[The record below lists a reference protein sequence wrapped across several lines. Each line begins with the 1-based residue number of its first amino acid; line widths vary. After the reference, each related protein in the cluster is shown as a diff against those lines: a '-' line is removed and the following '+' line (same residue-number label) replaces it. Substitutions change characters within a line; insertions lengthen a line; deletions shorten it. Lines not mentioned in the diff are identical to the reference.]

1 MFKQSIKSCLALAVL
16 ALQSSIMPAQNA
28 DPAKVWTLQEV
39 LRRACTVSPDAQAAR
54 HSFRAAY
61 WDYRAYKADF
71 LPSLTLTSNPSLTRS
86 INKVT
91 QGDGTVRFTEQS
103 MLDTDA
109 TLSLQQAIPFTGG
122 TVFLESSLLRVDQF
136 SDKSHSWKSVPINVG
151 YSQSLLNY
159 NPHKWTRRIEP
170 LRYEQAR
177 RSYLETMELVAA
189 RAVDRYFSL
198 ATAQSNYLTACSNY
212 AQADTLYQM
221 AQGRYRIGTITEN
234 EMLQLEIN
242 RLTEEANR
250 LNTRISLDE
259 SRQDLASYLGL
270 ADDADLMVSLEADLP
285 QMVVDEASALHFARL
300 NSPDVLYQKQRRI
313 EADRNVAQTKAN
325 AGLKAS
331 LYLRFGLTQTAPHF
345 SDAYRNPLNQQ
356 SVSIGITLPILDWG
370 KGRGRV
376 RVAKSQRDLV
386 NTQIEQNLIDFDQNV
401 RRLVGQFNLQ
411 GLRVKVAERTDSTA
425 QRRAEVARRLYVM
438 GKSTV
443 LDLNAS
449 IDEKD
454 AARRSYLST
463 LHTYWS
469 LYFTLRSLTLYD
481 FRRNAPLE
489 ADYEGLVK

>member
-1 MFKQSIKSCLALAVL
+1 
-16 ALQSSIMPAQNA
+16 MPAQQTG
-28 DPAKVWTLQEV
+28 PAKVWTLQEV
-39 LRRACTVSPDAQAAR
+39 LHRACTVSPDAQAAR

-91 QGDGTVRFTEQS
+91 QGDGSVRFKEQS

-109 TLSLQQAIPFTGG
+109 TLSLQQAVPFTGG
-122 TVFLESSLLRVDQF
+122 TVFLESSLLRMDQF

-189 RAVDRYFSL
+189 RAVDRYFNL
-198 ATAQSNYLTACSNY
+198 AMAQSNYQTACSNY
-212 AQADTLYQM
+212 AQADTLYQL

-259 SRQDLASYLGL
+259 NRQNLASYLGL

-285 QMVVDEASALHFARL
+285 QMTVDEASALHFARL

-331 LYLRFGLTQTAPHF
+331 LYLRFGLTQTAPHI
-345 SDAYRNPLNQQ
+345 SDAYRDPLNQQ
-356 SVSIGITLPILDWG
+356 SVSIGLTLPILDWG

-386 NTQIEQNLIDFDQNV
+386 NTQIEQSLIDFDQNV

-425 QRRAEVARRLYVM
+425 LRRSEVARRLYVM

-449 IDEKD
+449 IEEKD
-454 AARRSYLST
+454 AARRSYLSA
-463 LHTYWS
+463 LHPYWS

-481 FRRNAPLE
+481 YRSNMPLE
-489 ADYEGLVK
+489 ADYEALVEDER